1 MPTSVSTPPINPS
14 EFDRSVQTR
23 RIAVG
28 HEGPLSRHFVEGD
41 LLQSHILAVLSATF
55 PKGEQFFVDSVRS
68 FRDEITDDDLRRQ
81 VAGFIGQ
88 ETMHGRE
95 HDRFNEVLQDLGYP
109 TRFVDSA
116 TGAVMS
122 LFQRV
127 LPASVQLAITA
138 AAEHFTSMLAEQI
151 LEDDSF
157 ADQDLP
163 EHVKDLFRWHALEEC
178 EHKAVAYDVYQQVS
192 GDYAIRVQT
201 MAVATVMFLAHQF
214 AFMTWMVAR
223 DGKLGDIKGFIDL
236 VKFLYVEPGPLRKMF
251 GDYIDYYRRDFHPW
265 MHDNRA
271 LITKRVEELKNKE
284 LRSAA

>member
-1 MPTSVSTPPINPS
+1 MTS
-14 EFDRSVQTR
+14 
-23 RIAVG
+23 
-28 HEGPLSRHFVEGD
+28 
-41 LLQSHILAVLSATF
+41 LSAGIRIPVRRMDYQF
-55 PKGEQFFVDSVRS
+55 PADMPRYWYRGNPWLTHFMNGLSAVFPDGERFFIQSVRNYQD
-68 FRDEITDDDLRRQ
+68 RIDDPVLQKQIRN
-81 VAGFIGQ
+81 FIGQ
-88 ETMHGRE
+88 EANHGKE
-95 HDRFNEVLQDLGYP
+95 HEAFNTLLEERFGVPMSRIAAYTKRRLGK
-109 TRFVDSA
+109 A
-116 TGAVMS
+116 
-122 LFQRV
+122 QERV
-127 LPASVQLAITA
+127 PKVRQLAMTA
-138 AAEHFTSMLAEQI
+138 ALEHFTAIMAHQL
-151 LEDDSF
+151 LENPDVMEGLEAAYGDMF
-157 ADQDLP
+157 M
-163 EHVKDLFRWHALEEC
+163 WHAVEET